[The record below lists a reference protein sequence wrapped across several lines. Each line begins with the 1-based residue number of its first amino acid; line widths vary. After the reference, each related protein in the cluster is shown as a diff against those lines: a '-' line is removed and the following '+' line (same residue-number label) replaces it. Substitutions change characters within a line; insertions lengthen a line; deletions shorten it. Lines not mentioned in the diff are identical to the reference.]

1 MTMTMTPTENQVLAD
16 IEAAKAR
23 GDDPFGDN
31 DLPEVDTPEAETP
44 PATVEAAET
53 PEVAATEGQEPAPEP
68 APEKAS
74 DQPASYKTDMP
85 ADYKAQRGEFM
96 KQKAGLTKQLMDGE
110 IDADAFAAE
119 EARISDSLEDLTA
132 QRIRA
137 ETLQEA
143 NAQTQA
149 NYQQAAIQ
157 RLITSSKAEVDY
169 TADAKAQKQFDLALT
184 AIGQDPDNAG
194 RDYVDLI
201 GEAHKV
207 VLALRGITS
216 KGQQVADAIK
226 SRIPDGNPPVTL
238 RGLPTASTPNSNGDM
253 LDQIGRLKGPAYE
266 EAYAKLSPSQKRA
279 LLDME

>member
-1 MTMTMTPTENQVLAD
+1 MTMTPTETQVLAD

-31 DLPEVDTPEAETP
+31 DQPEAETPEAETP
-44 PATVEAAET
+44 AAIVEAVETAEV
-53 PEVAATEGQEPAPEP
+53 VAPEGQEPAPEP
-68 APEKAS
+68 VPERAS

-85 ADYKAQRGEFM
+85 ADYKAQRGELM

-169 TADAKAQKQFDLALT
+169 TADAKAQKQFDIALT
-184 AIGQDPDNAG
+184 AIGQDLDNAG

-201 GEAHKV
+201 SEAHKV

>member
-1 MTMTMTPTENQVLAD
+1 MTMTPTETQVLAD

-31 DLPEVDTPEAETP
+31 DQPEAETPEAETP
-44 PATVEAAET
+44 AAIVEAVETAEV
-53 PEVAATEGQEPAPEP
+53 VAPEGQEPAPEP
-68 APEKAS
+68 VPERAS

-85 ADYKAQRGEFM
+85 ADYKAQRGELM

-157 RLITSSKAEVDY
+157 RLITSSKADVDY
-169 TADAKAQKQFDLALT
+169 TADAKAQKQFDMALT

-226 SRIPDGNPPVTL
+226 SRIPDGKPPVTL